1 MLNRREF
8 LKSAGILT
16 AGSSLVGLAGCASTG
31 SGAGGHVVVVGGGY
45 GGATVSKYLRMWSN
59 GSVNVTLIERNTDFI
74 SCPISNLVIGGVKE
88 MKDITVSY
96 DNLKSKWGVRVL
108 TDEVVGLDPAKR
120 TVTTAKNGA
129 ITYDRVVL
137 SPGIDFMFGAIE
149 GLAGNEALIPH
160 AWKAGPQTALLRQQL
175 QDMKDG
181 GVFAIQI
188 PKAPY
193 RCPPGPYERACVVAN
208 YLRQAK
214 PKSKVLVLDAN
225 GEIQSKKPLFT
236 KAFESYKGMIEYRPN
251 SEIRSVDAKSRTAEL
266 EFDKVQ
272 ADVLN
277 IIPPMR
283 AGDIATRSGLPL
295 VNDRWVDI
303 DWLTYEA
310 KGVPGVHVI
319 GDALFPA
326 PTMPKS
332 GHMANQH
339 GSQPAR
345 QGGCR
350 SHHQSARWRTAQPEP
365 GGHEHLLQLRGRKE
379 RHPRRLGAS
388 VRRRKEATHARCRRG
403 WRIGGRQRDRRQVR
417 TCLGTEHLGR
427 HAGVSTER
435 IARIMR
441 ATDAKRAVRPSFSGY
456 EMRRV
461 SSGS

>member
-208 YLRQAK
+208 YLRGAK

-339 GSQPAR
+339 GKVVAAAIINLLA
-345 QGGCR
+345 G
-350 SHHQSARWRTAQPEP
+350 EP
-365 GGHEHLLQLRGRKE
+365 PNPNPVVMNTCYSFVDAKNVIHV
-379 RHPRRLGAS
+379 AS
-388 VRRRKEATHARCRRG
+388 VHQYDAEKKQPMPVAGAG
-403 WRIGGRQRDRRQVR
+403 
-417 TCLGTEHLGR
+417 
-427 HAGVSTER
+427 GVSVAANE
-435 IARIMR
+435 IEGKYALAWAQNIWADML
-441 ATDAKRAVRPSFSGY
+441 A
-456 EMRRV
+456 
-461 SSGS
+461 